1 MKLVSL
7 SNTSEFLYLTD
18 VNDQQVSAVR
28 VTVPESVSVDETF
41 DEFNSSWPT
50 SDGDTAELHMYYENF
65 NDHMRNRPN
74 GMSEATTIVVDT
86 EDDSDNDDDTNY
98 DNDHENIEEPM
109 YLYIANS
116 AFAFRF
122 GIFVQSVTLMITL
135 RVTFVE
141 RKMNHKLVKITLLYC
156 IVILFFFFSFLN

>member
-18 VNDQQVSAVR
+18 VNDQQVSAVQ
-28 VTVPESVSVDETF
+28 VTVPESVSADEMF
-41 DEFNSSWPT
+41 DEFNASWPT

-65 NDHMRNRPN
+65 NDQMRNRPN

-116 AFAFRF
+116 VFAFSLF
-122 GIFVQSVTLMITL
+122 KD
-135 RVTFVE
+135 RVWNFHAE
-141 RKMNHKLVKITLLYC
+141 CSSNDNPSCHICRKENE
-156 IVILFFFFSFLN
+156 S

>member
-18 VNDQQVSAVR
+18 VNDQQVSAVW
-28 VTVPESVSVDETF
+28 VTVPESVSADETF
-41 DEFNSSWPT
+41 DEFNSLWPT

-65 NDHMRNRPN
+65 NDHMWNHPN
-74 GMSEATTIVVDT
+74 GMSGATTIVVDT
-86 EDDSDNDDDTNY
+86 KDNSDNDDNTNY

-116 AFAFRF
+116 VFAFSLLKDTVWNFRAECNSNDNPLCH
-122 GIFVQSVTLMITL
+122 IC
-135 RVTFVE
+135 
-141 RKMNHKLVKITLLYC
+141 RKENE
-156 IVILFFFFSFLN
+156 S

>member
-7 SNTSEFLYLTD
+7 SNTSEFLYLTN

-28 VTVPESVSVDETF
+28 ITVPESVSADEMF

-74 GMSEATTIVVDT
+74 GMSEATKIVVDT
-86 EDDSDNDDDTNY
+86 EDNSDNDDDTNY

-116 AFAFRF
+116 ARSIAACI
-122 GIFVQSVTLMITL
+122 GYISC
-135 RVTFVE
+135 E
-141 RKMNHKLVKITLLYC
+141 RQ
-156 IVILFFFFSFLN
+156 

>member
-28 VTVPESVSVDETF
+28 VTVPESVSADKTF

-65 NDHMRNRPN
+65 NNHMRNRPN

-86 EDDSDNDDDTNY
+86 EGR
-98 DNDHENIEEPM
+98 
-109 YLYIANS
+109 L
-116 AFAFRF
+116 
-122 GIFVQSVTLMITL
+122 
-135 RVTFVE
+135 
-141 RKMNHKLVKITLLYC
+141 
-156 IVILFFFFSFLN
+156 

>member
-28 VTVPESVSVDETF
+28 VTVPESVSADKTF

-65 NDHMRNRPN
+65 NNHMRNRPN

-86 EDDSDNDDDTNY
+86 EGDSDYDDDTNY

-116 AFAFRF
+116 VFAFSLF
-122 GIFVQSVTLMITL
+122 KDTVWNFCAECTSNDNPSCHIC
-135 RVTFVE
+135 
-141 RKMNHKLVKITLLYC
+141 RKENE
-156 IVILFFFFSFLN
+156 S